1 MARSD
6 NAMNGRTPVV
16 TVVVPSFNQG
26 RFLDDALH
34 SISAQKVATEVFV
47 MDGGSTDDSLS
58 VIKKWEP
65 TLAGWRSH
73 RDDGQAAAI
82 NEGISRGSAPYVCWL
97 NSDDLLLPGGLD
109 KLVSEL
115 DRHPSW
121 PAAYGKAF
129 HLDDASGR
137 RTPAWVEPFNVRRM
151 AKRCVI
157 TQPASL
163 IRRAAWAAVGGLD
176 PKLKMALDYD
186 LWWRLY
192 RLGGPLGFVDEDVAV
207 NRNHDATKTR
217 IHRRL
222 HYKEAMET
230 VRRHHGHVPLKWWL
244 AQPYAVW
251 WKTLIR

>member
-1 MARSD
+1 MKTSS
-6 NAMNGRTPVV
+6 PLV
-16 TVVVPSFNQG
+16 TVVVPSYNQAK
-26 RFLDDALH
+26 FLEDALR
-34 SISAQKVATEVFV
+34 SIEAQKVATEIFV
-47 MDGGSTDDSLS
+47 MDGGSTDGS
-58 VIKKWEP
+58 VGIIRNWESK
-65 TLAGWRSH
+65 LAGWRSH
-73 RDDGQAAAI
+73 KDGGQAAAI
-82 NEGISRGSAPYVCWL
+82 NEGIARGTAPYVCWL

-109 KLVSEL
+109 KLVAAMEH
-115 DRHPSW
+115 HPAW
-121 PAAYGKAF
+121 PAAYGKAL
-129 HLDDASGR
+129 HLDDSSGR
-137 RTPAWVEPFNVRRM
+137 RTPAWVEPFSERRL
-151 AKRCVI
+151 AVRCVI

-163 IRRAAWAAVGGLD
+163 IRRTAWTALGGLD
-176 PKLKMALDYD
+176 STLKMALDYD

-192 RLGGPLGFVDEDVAV
+192 RYGGPLGFVDEDIAI

>member
-1 MARSD
+1 MTNRK
-6 NAMNGRTPVV
+6 PVV

-26 RFLDDALH
+26 RFLKDALQ
-34 SISAQKVATEVFV
+34 SIAAQNVPTEVFV
-47 MDGGSTDDSLS
+47 MDGGSTDNS
-58 VIKKWEP
+58 VSIIQNWESK
-65 TLAGWRSH
+65 LAGWRSH
-73 RDDGQAAAI
+73 KDDGQAAAI
-82 NEGISRGSAPYVCWL
+82 NEGIAQGTAPYVCWL

-109 KLVSEL
+109 KLVDALE
-115 DRHPSW
+115 RHSAW
-121 PAAYGKAF
+121 PAAYGKAL
-129 HLDDASGR
+129 HLDEVTGR
-137 RTPAWVEPFNVRRM
+137 RTPAWVEPFSERRM
-151 AKRCVI
+151 ATRCVI

-163 IRRAAWAAVGGLD
+163 IRRSAWTAVGGLD
-176 PKLKMALDYD
+176 VSLKMALDYD

-192 RLGGPLGFVDEDVAV
+192 RTGGPLGFIDEDVAV
-207 NRNHDATKTR
+207 NRNHDETKTR

>member
-1 MARSD
+1 MTNRKPA
-6 NAMNGRTPVV
+6 V

-26 RFLDDALH
+26 RFLKDALQ
-34 SISAQKVATEVFV
+34 SIAAQNVPAEVFV
-47 MDGGSTDDSLS
+47 MDGGSTDNS
-58 VIKKWEP
+58 VSIIRNWESK
-65 TLAGWRSH
+65 LAGWRSH
-73 RDDGQAAAI
+73 KDDGQAAAI
-82 NEGISRGSAPYVCWL
+82 NEGIALGTAPYVCWL

-109 KLVSEL
+109 KLVDALE
-115 DRHPSW
+115 RHSMW
-121 PAAYGKAF
+121 PAAYGKAL
-129 HLDDASGR
+129 HLDEVSGR
-137 RTPAWVEPFNVRRM
+137 RTPAWVEPFNERRM
-151 AKRCVI
+151 ATRCVI

-163 IRRAAWAAVGGLD
+163 IRRSAWTAVGGLD
-176 PKLKMALDYD
+176 VSLKMALDYD

-192 RLGGPLGFVDEDVAV
+192 RTGGPLGFVDEEVAV
-207 NRNHDATKTR
+207 NRNHDETKTR